1 MVIVRTFLA
10 IAASN
15 TRPIYHVDANNA
27 ILHGD
32 LNEEVY
38 MDLRLGYIIRILL
51 LWFVGSQNPCMAS
64 NEASRQSF
72 SKLTSVLLAIGYVHF
87 TAVLVYVDDI
97 LVTGTN
103 ASHITALKLFL
114 DNNFNIKDFGL
125 IKYYLGIEVL
135 HTKAGLFLNQ
145 RKYALDLIQ
154 NVGLLE
160 AKPLS
165 IPMDTNKRRNQMRV
179 IYWKMLPFI
188 EELLAS

>member
-1 MVIVRTFLA
+1 MYGLK
-10 IAASN
+10 
-15 TRPIYHVDANNA
+15 
-27 ILHGD
+27 
-32 LNEEVY
+32 
-38 MDLRLGYIIRILL
+38 
-51 LWFVGSQNPCMAS
+51 Q
-64 NEASRQSF
+64 ASRQSF

-160 AKPLS
+160 AKLLS
-165 IPMDTNKRRNQMRV
+165 IPMDTNKRLKSDEGDLLEYASFYRRIVGKLMYLT
-179 IYWKMLPFI
+179 ITSLPQFCC
-188 EELLAS
+188 SST